1 MAMSTPDISAD
12 RRTVLWDAMLDAEMN
27 SCYWDLVSARYA
39 GLDLAFKI
47 IIAIAASGTVAGWGL
62 WAQYPDAWK
71 FFSGVACIASI
82 AHPYI
87 CSADKLKRTSK
98 LVGSWKEI
106 FIDYELL
113 WYKDDD
119 LEASESWTKF
129 DSIKRREGKIDESQ
143 LPRWNGMLEKAFR
156 HVLAKRGL
164 THG

>member
-62 WAQYPDAWK
+62 WAQYPDARK
-71 FFSGVACIASI
+71 FF
-82 AHPYI
+82 
-87 CSADKLKRTSK
+87 SADKLKRTSK